1 MTLTQPANLPRT
13 ARLEAGAIQQARLP
27 IAFRDDPAYVFDRT
41 GVHGGNSEGNVRRRK
56 SVSRAGLGLILLGL
70 GLALAGWAVAG
81 SQTAGRRGAPAA
93 SAALQP
99 ADWVIAGPIVVTMDP
114 HRRVIHD
121 GAVAIRRDTIVGVGS
136 AASVESRYQPAHRLE
151 LRDGVLI
158 PGLINGHT
166 HAAMTLFRGLGDDE
180 NLQNW
185 LQDYIFPAEARNVT
199 PAFVREGTRLGMV
212 EMIESGTTTFA
223 DMYYFESDIAAVVKQ
238 AGMRAVL
245 GETVIGFPAPDNKT
259 PAEAFAYI
267 HRFVAQ
273 WRGDSL
279 ITPAIAPHA
288 IYTVSGPDLRE
299 SAALS
304 RQLGVP
310 LLIHLSE
317 TKKEVADS
325 LREHHMTPVAY
336 LDSLGVLAP
345 NLTAAHCVWTDAADL
360 RLLARH
366 DVGCVYNPSSNLK
379 LADGMAPV
387 TQWIAAGVPAGLGTD
402 GAASNNNLDMLRQIY
417 FAAELQKDA
426 TMDPTAMPAEQALA
440 LATSDGARALHME
453 KEIGSIEVG
462 KKADLAFLSLD
473 EAHGV
478 PLYNV
483 YSQIVY
489 ALEASDVKDVFVAG
503 KPVMLDGRLTTLDVP
518 EILSQARA
526 YGRRVLRSLHVAT
539 PSPGH

>member
-1 MTLTQPANLPRT
+1 MKFENSGGIVRNEKTNGRETIADRAAQGRAPRKT
-13 ARLEAGAIQQARLP
+13 KFRQKRIAAILP
-27 IAFRDDPAYVFDRT
+27 I
-41 GVHGGNSEGNVRRRK
+41 
-56 SVSRAGLGLILLGL
+56 
-70 GLALAGWAVAG
+70 LALVGWGVAR
-81 SQTAGRRGAPAA
+81 GRAAERRVTQSA
-93 SAALQP
+93 SATLQP
-99 ADWVIAGPIVVTMDP
+99 ADWLIAGPIVVTMDP

-121 GAVAIRRDTIVGVGS
+121 GAVAIRGDTIVAVGR
-136 AASVESRYQPAHRLE
+136 AAAVEARYKPAHRLE

-185 LQDYIFPAEARNVT
+185 LHKYIFPAEARNVT
-199 PAFVREGTRLGMV
+199 PAFVREGTRLGMI

-223 DMYYFESDIAAVVKQ
+223 DMYYFENDVAEVVKQ
-238 AGMRAVL
+238 AGMRGVL

-267 HRFVAQ
+267 RKYVAR
-273 WRGDSL
+273 WKGDSL

-288 IYTVSGPDLRE
+288 IYTVPGPDLRE
-299 SAALS
+299 SGVLS
-304 RQLGVP
+304 RELHVP

-317 TKKEVADS
+317 TKKEVDDS
-325 LREHHMTPVAY
+325 LREHHLTPVGY
-336 LDSLGVLAP
+336 LNSLGVLAP
-345 NLTAAHCVWTDAADL
+345 NLTAAHCVWVDAADL
-360 RLLARH
+360 RLLAEH
-366 DVGCVYNPSSNLK
+366 DVGCVYCPSSNLK

-387 TQWIAAGVPAGLGTD
+387 TKWIAAGVPAGLGTD
-402 GAASNNNLDMLRQIY
+402 GAASNNNLDMMRQIY
-417 FAAELQKDA
+417 FAAELQKVE
-426 TMDPTAMPAEQALA
+426 TMNPTAMPAEQALA
-440 LATSDGARALHME
+440 LATIDGARALHMQ

-489 ALEASDVKDVFVAG
+489 ALEASDVKDVFVGG
-503 KPVMLDGRLTTLDVP
+503 KPLMLDGKLTTLDVP
-518 EILSQARA
+518 AIIAKAREC
-526 YGRRVLRSLHVAT
+526 GRQVLRSLHVAEPPAT
-539 PSPGH
+539 N